1 MKCLGINVRYV
12 KENLRLLTDANTI
25 VPLVKVSTTG
35 NTTEKKK
42 LKVEKQKKLK
52 IEQIINGFLGDLNV
66 KPKGLGDFM

>member
-42 LKVEKQKKLK
+42 LRVEK
-52 IEQIINGFLGDLNV
+52 
-66 KPKGLGDFM
+66 